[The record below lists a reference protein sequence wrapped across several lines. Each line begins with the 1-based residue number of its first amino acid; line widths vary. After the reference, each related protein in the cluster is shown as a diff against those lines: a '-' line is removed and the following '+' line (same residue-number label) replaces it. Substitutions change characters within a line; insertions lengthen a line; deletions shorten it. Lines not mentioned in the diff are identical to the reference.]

1 MSSIINEVTRP
12 VLNFFYDKIL
22 HAQKAQKEYKAPSV
36 PNDSFKLFIYFFFH
50 KILHAQKALKEYKAP
65 KGTRS
70 TKSTKTQPN
79 KSIKTQIGEQKL
91 KMHLKTSKEKK
102 VAYLRKKV
110 SKIGILIQLN

>member
-22 HAQKAQKEYKAPSV
+22 HAQKAQKEYKAPKV
-36 PNDSFKLFIYFFFH
+36 PNNSFKLFIFFH
-50 KILHAQKALKEYKAP
+50 DKILHAQKALKEYKAP

-79 KSIKTQIGEQKL
+79 TSIKTQISEQKL